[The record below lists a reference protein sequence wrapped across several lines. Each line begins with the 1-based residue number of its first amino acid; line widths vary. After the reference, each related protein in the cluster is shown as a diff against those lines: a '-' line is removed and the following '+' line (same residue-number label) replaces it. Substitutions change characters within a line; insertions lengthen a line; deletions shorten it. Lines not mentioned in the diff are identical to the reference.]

1 MRDPKNKKSD
11 MESIGII
18 VLIILAPV
26 IGGLVYG
33 LERVVRARMQRRIG
47 PPLLQPFYDF
57 MKLADKRRMIVHST
71 HAFLGIV
78 HFLSLWFALAVL
90 LWGGDLI
97 LVIFLHLLSASLL
110 ILAGYST
117 RSIFSHLGANRAAI
131 SILAYE
137 PVLILIAVSLYT
149 VTGSFEV
156 TSVFAYSEPLL
167 FRLPLAF
174 VALLLVLPIKLKKSP
189 FDVADAH
196 QEITGG
202 VELEYSGIFF
212 EAVYTARWLDIV
224 FCYTLVY
231 LFGASTPQLGL
242 GLVLFTFLYVNA
254 LDNSSARVSYKQMLR
269 FALAVALPVAFVNLL
284 LSLLNV
290 F

>member
-1 MRDPKNKKSD
+1 
-11 MESIGII
+11 MELFGTIL
-18 VLIILAPV
+18 LILLAPV

-47 PPLLQPFYDF
+47 PPILQPFYDF
-57 MKLADKRRMIVHST
+57 LKLADKRMMIVHST
-71 HAFLGIV
+71 HAFLGFV
-78 HFLSLWFALAVL
+78 HFFALWFALAVL
-90 LWGGDLI
+90 LLGGDLI
-97 LVIFLHLLSASLL
+97 LVIFLHLLSTSLL

-117 RSIFSHLGANRAAI
+117 RSIFSHLGANRTAI

-137 PVLILIAVSLYT
+137 PVLILIAVSVYLL
-149 VTGSFEV
+149 TGSFDAA
-156 TSVFAYSEPLL
+156 SIFAYGEPLL
-167 FRLPLAF
+167 FKMPLAF
-174 VALLLVLPIKLKKSP
+174 VALLLVLPIKMKKSP
-189 FDVADAH
+189 FDVAEAH

-202 VELEYSGIFF
+202 VELEYSGIFY
-212 EAVYTARWLDIV
+212 EAVYTARWLDQV

-231 LFGASTPQLGL
+231 LFGASDPMLGL
-242 GLVLFTFLYVNA
+242 GLVLFAFLYVNA

-269 FALAVALPVAFVNLL
+269 FSLAVALPVAFINLL

>member
-1 MRDPKNKKSD
+1 MID
-11 MESIGII
+11 MELLGTIL
-18 VLIILAPV
+18 LILLAPV

-47 PPLLQPFYDF
+47 PPILQPFYDF
-57 MKLADKRRMIVHST
+57 MKLADKRKMIVHST

-78 HFLSLWFALAVL
+78 HFFSLWFALAVL
-90 LWGGDLI
+90 LLGGDLI

-117 RSIFSHLGANRAAI
+117 RSIFSHLGANRMAM

-137 PVLILIAVSLYT
+137 PVLILIAVSVYLL
-149 VTGSFEV
+149 TGSFEA
-156 TSVFAYSEPLL
+156 SSIFAYDEPLL
-167 FRLPLAF
+167 LKMPLAF
-174 VALLLVLPIKLKKSP
+174 VALLLVLPIKMKKSP
-189 FDVADAH
+189 FDVAEAH

-202 VELEYSGIFF
+202 VELEYSGIFY
-212 EAVYTARWLDIV
+212 EAVYTARWLDQV
-224 FCYTLVY
+224 FCYTLVD
-231 LFGASTPQLGL
+231 LFGASNPLLGL
-242 GLVLFTFLYVNA
+242 GLVLLTFLYVNA

-269 FALAVALPVAFVNLL
+269 FSLAVALPVAFINLL
-284 LSLLNV
+284 LSILNV